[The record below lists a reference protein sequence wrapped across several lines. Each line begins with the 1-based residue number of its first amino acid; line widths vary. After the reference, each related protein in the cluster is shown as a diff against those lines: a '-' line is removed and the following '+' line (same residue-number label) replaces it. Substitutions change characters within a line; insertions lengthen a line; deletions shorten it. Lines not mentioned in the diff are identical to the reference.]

1 MTYLTPLLLQ
11 IVTMKKII
19 FSPINSLFT
28 AAALLAC
35 SAPVF
40 AELPTFPLNDEF
52 TTSTNET
59 VCIPNSDLTTD
70 KLTNFN
76 SKQTRRIDLNF
87 GVAYT
92 KDYKRAKDIIM
103 QCVRDNGQCLE
114 DPAPAIVLSEQA
126 ASSLVFTLKVWTL
139 TESYDDV
146 KADLMERVTDA
157 LIANNVEIPYAQLDV
172 HIK

>member
-1 MTYLTPLLLQ
+1 
-11 IVTMKKII
+11 
-19 FSPINSLFT
+19 
-28 AAALLAC
+28 
-35 SAPVF
+35 
-40 AELPTFPLNDEF
+40 
-52 TTSTNET
+52 
-59 VCIPNSDLTTD
+59 
-70 KLTNFN
+70 
-76 SKQTRRIDLNF
+76 
-87 GVAYT
+87 
-92 KDYKRAKDIIM
+92 M

-157 LIANNVEIPYAQLDV
+157 LIANNVEIPFNQLDV